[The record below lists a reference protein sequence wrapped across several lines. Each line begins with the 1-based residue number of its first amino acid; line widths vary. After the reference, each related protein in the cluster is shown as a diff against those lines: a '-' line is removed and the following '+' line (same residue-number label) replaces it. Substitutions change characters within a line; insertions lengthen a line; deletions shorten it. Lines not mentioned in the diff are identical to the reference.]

1 MYYQRDEAGAEAG
14 GVHCRATIE
23 AAGCFLLAL
32 GCIVVVSSMYG
43 VFVGYNVGRS
53 SSADGVAVG
62 PRDRGEAD
70 VNGDEAARGRAE
82 QRDLES
88 IHRWRVVAAR
98 MSDRP
103 GGLLYV

>member
-1 MYYQRDEAGAEAG
+1 MFYQRDEAGAETG
-14 GVHCRATIE
+14 GVHCRARIK

-32 GCIVVVSSMYG
+32 GCIAVVSSMYG

-62 PRDRGEAD
+62 PRDRGEA
-70 VNGDEAARGRAE
+70 ARGRAE

-88 IHRWRVVAAR
+88 IHQWRVVAAR
-98 MSDRP
+98 MFDRP